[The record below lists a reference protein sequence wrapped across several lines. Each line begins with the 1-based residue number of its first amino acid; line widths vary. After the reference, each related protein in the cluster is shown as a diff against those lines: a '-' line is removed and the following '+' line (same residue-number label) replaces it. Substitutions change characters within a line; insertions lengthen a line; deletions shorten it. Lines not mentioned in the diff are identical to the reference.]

1 MKPILIVDDLPQNL
15 YMLEVL
21 LTTNGY
27 QVVTAVNGKEALE
40 IAKNN
45 PPRMIISDILMPVM
59 DGFSLCRIWKSD
71 QILQKIPFIFYTA
84 TYTNPKDAELALSL
98 GADAYLVKPMEA
110 DSFLAAIKN
119 ILQQEETYQPKTPNF
134 NCEKEVEFFKEYNE
148 VLVHKLEDKMQELQK
163 SNNRKAALYKVST
176 DLLTEKQF
184 PAQINLITKALLEVG
199 GYQIVNFFA
208 YNEKQK
214 NLALLSSQGF
224 SEAINKELH
233 EKMVVK
239 VGEPKG
245 IIGLVAQSRQPL
257 NIPDTSKEPNWI
269 SFDPSIKSV
278 MYSIVSYN
286 QSLIGVIGVYSQN
299 SDAFNEEDERDLSS
313 LANNLAVAIENTK
326 NQEQVYKQLSRIS
339 ALHNIDMAISSS
351 MDLSSTLGIFLNHVI
366 TLLQVDAA
374 DILLL
379 HQFANTFEF
388 AVGRGFTSSMIEND
402 NIRNGKSLD
411 KRVFSERNLV
421 IVDRLSPLEVT
432 DEFITMWKKEN
443 FSIYFG
449 IPLIAKGQ
457 VVGILEVF
465 SQKQFDPD
473 PEWIDFFATLAG
485 QAAIAVDNIKL
496 FSDLQ
501 QSNHELSMAYDATI
515 EGWSRALDLR
525 TQEPEGHTQRVTEMT
540 IQMAELLG
548 ISGGNIVHIRRGC
561 FLHDIGKLGV
571 PDSILLKKTPLTGE
585 EIELL
590 RKHPKIAFELLQ
602 PIDFLRPALEIPFCH
617 HERWDGTGYPRGL
630 RGETI
635 PIAARIFAVV
645 HVWDVLLI
653 KRPYRES
660 LTEKE
665 AVEFLIDQ
673 KSKYF
678 DPLIVDKFLDMIKKF
693 PAVDNQTA

>member
-1 MKPILIVDDLPQNL
+1 MKPILIVDDLSQNL

-27 QVVTAVNGKEALE
+27 QVVTAVNGKQALD

-45 PPRMIISDILMPVM
+45 PPEMIISDILMPVM
-59 DGFSLCRIWKSD
+59 DGFSLCRIWKAD
-71 QILQKIPFIFYTA
+71 QILKKIPFIFYTA
-84 TYTNPKDAELALSL
+84 TYTNPKDAELASSL
-98 GADAYLVKPMEA
+98 GADAYLVKPMET

-119 ILQQEETYQPKTPNF
+119 ILQRKETFQPNTPKI
-134 NCEKEVEFFKEYNE
+134 NCQKEVEFFKEYNE

-184 PAQINLITKALLEVG
+184 HAQINLITKALLEVG
-199 GYQIVNFFA
+199 GYQFVNFFA

-214 NLALLSSQGF
+214 NLTLLSSQGF
-224 SEAINKELH
+224 SEEINKDLQ
-233 EKMVVK
+233 EKMVIK

-245 IIGLVAQSRQPL
+245 IIGLVAQSRQTL
-257 NIPDTSKEPNWI
+257 YIPDTSKEPNWI
-269 SFDPSIKSV
+269 PFDPSIKSA

-286 QSLIGVIGVYSQN
+286 QSLIGVMGVYSQH
-299 SDAFNEEDERDLSS
+299 SDAFGEEDEHDLSS

-351 MDLSSTLGIFLNHVI
+351 MDLPSTLGIFLNHVI
-366 TLLQVDAA
+366 TLLQIDAA

-402 NIRNGKSLD
+402 NIRKGKSLD
-411 KRVFSERNLV
+411 KRVVSERNLI
-421 IVDRLSPLEVT
+421 IVDRLSDLEVNN
-432 DEFITMWKKEN
+432 EFITMWKKEN
-443 FSIYFG
+443 FSIYLG

-465 SQKQFDPD
+465 SQKLFDPD
-473 PEWIDFFATLAG
+473 PEWIDFFLTLGG
-485 QAAIAVDNIKL
+485 QAAIAVDNIKM

-515 EGWSRALDLR
+515 KGWSRALDLR
-525 TQEPEGHTQRVTEMT
+525 AQEPEGHTQRVTDMT
-540 IQMAELLG
+540 IQMAELMG
-548 ISGGNIVHIRRGC
+548 ISGQNIIHIRRGC

-590 RKHPKIAFELLQ
+590 RKHPQIAFELLQ

-617 HERWDGTGYPRGL
+617 HERWDGSGYPRGL
-630 RGETI
+630 KGETI
-635 PIAARIFAVV
+635 PLAARIFAVV
-645 HVWDVLLI
+645 HVWDVLLTN
-653 KRPYRES
+653 RPFRES

-665 AVEFLIDQ
+665 TVDFLINQ
-673 KSKYF
+673 KNKYF

-693 PAVDNQTA
+693 PATDNPTS